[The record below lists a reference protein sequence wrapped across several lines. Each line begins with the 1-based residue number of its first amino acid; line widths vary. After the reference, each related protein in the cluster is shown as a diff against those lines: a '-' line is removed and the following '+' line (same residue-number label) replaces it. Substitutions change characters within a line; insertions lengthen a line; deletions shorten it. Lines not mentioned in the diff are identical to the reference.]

1 MIKQKWNV
9 DIDGN
14 SVSVEYACSRLTG
27 KTILTVDGDS
37 FTVRGKPFGIGLERR
52 ETILV
57 GSSQAVLEVDKKGR
71 ARLVCRDGEVTE
83 Q

>member
-1 MIKQKWNV
+1 MIKQKWAV
-9 DIDGN
+9 DIDGKA
-14 SVSVEYACSRLTG
+14 VSVEYACSRLTG
-27 KTILTVDGDS
+27 KTVLTVDGDS

-57 GSSQAVLEVDKKGR
+57 GSSQAILEIEKNGSAK
-71 ARLVCRDGEVTE
+71 LVCRDGEVTE